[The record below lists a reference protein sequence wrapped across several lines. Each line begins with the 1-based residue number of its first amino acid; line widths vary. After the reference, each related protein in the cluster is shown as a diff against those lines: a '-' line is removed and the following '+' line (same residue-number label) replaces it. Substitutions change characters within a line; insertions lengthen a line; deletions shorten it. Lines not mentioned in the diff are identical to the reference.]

1 MAKVESRGACDG
13 FYGRPLGIHP
23 GHTDGTPAP
32 SSPCPG
38 HASSCGSTLNF
49 TAHDASVFCKRLLT
63 TFPRQSKVLVSHSS
77 PMYLPGNPANG
88 LCSGMAARQEYPNDC
103 ISNGDECALSIAL
116 AVVTCRVHGHVAPP
130 SVLAR
135 TVPLVRGPAT
145 ASGFKFSLCETYNVR
160 LRLAAG
166 GGGAGAGAGA
176 GAGYDGETAPA
187 RSAKVP
193 PSKTPTAFGSLG
205 FVSVQTASLSGVV
218 AENVADDVFRKSLLL
233 LLLLVLLLVL
243 VLNFAASLSTTWSP
257 KWRPVVRASLFPRVV
272 LARSRS
278 KHVLVYVPPPPP
290 PPLPPHLMLE

>member
-1 MAKVESRGACDG
+1 M
-13 FYGRPLGIHP
+13 
-23 GHTDGTPAP
+23 
-32 SSPCPG
+32 
-38 HASSCGSTLNF
+38 
-49 TAHDASVFCKRLLT
+49 
-63 TFPRQSKVLVSHSS
+63 LVSHSS

-160 LRLAAG
+160 LRLGAG
-166 GGGAGAGAGA
+166 GVGAGAGGRY
-176 GAGYDGETAPA
+176 GGETAPA

-193 PSKTPTAFGSLG
+193 PSKPPTAFGSLG

-218 AENVADDVFRKSLLL
+218 AENVADDAFRKSLLL
-233 LLLLVLLLVL
+233 LLLLLLVL

-257 KWRPVVRASLFPRVV
+257 KWRPVVRASLPPRAV

-278 KHVLVYVPPPPP
+278 KHVLVYVLPP